1 MPARARGPSS
11 THPPA
16 KARAAKPA
24 PKPGAQTSSANSS
37 YQQMRVAAE
46 RRSLPRDAGG
56 IGTGTAETR
65 PGGPVSPGLSTEQSA
80 AIVREVS
87 EGYAAISSMREATM
101 RRREQVAQLAPR
113 PPRA

>member
-1 MPARARGPSS
+1 
-11 THPPA
+11 
-16 KARAAKPA
+16 
-24 PKPGAQTSSANSS
+24 
-37 YQQMRVAAE
+37 MRVAAE

-56 IGTGTAETR
+56 IVAAEPR

-101 RRREQVAQLAPR
+101 RRREQVAQRLG
-113 PPRA
+113 

>member
-1 MPARARGPSS
+1 
-11 THPPA
+11 
-16 KARAAKPA
+16 
-24 PKPGAQTSSANSS
+24 
-37 YQQMRVAAE
+37 MRVAAE

>member
-24 PKPGAQTSSANSS
+24 PKAGAQTSSANSS

-56 IGTGTAETR
+56 IVAAEPR